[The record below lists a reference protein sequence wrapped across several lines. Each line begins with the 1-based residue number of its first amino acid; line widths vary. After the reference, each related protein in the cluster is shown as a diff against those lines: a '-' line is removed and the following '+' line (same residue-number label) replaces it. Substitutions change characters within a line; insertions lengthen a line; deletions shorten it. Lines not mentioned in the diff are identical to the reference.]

1 MSGYDFHLK
10 IFLLYYIFFHQV
22 VSSGANQLAFVRI
35 YQGAA
40 NQCSVGNDTLSKAHI
55 DMTTKP
61 AILFRISAR
70 NEKGIGPATQVRW
83 LQGECDLI

>member
-1 MSGYDFHLK
+1 MNVFCSNFK
-10 IFLLYYIFFHQV
+10 FLLKQV

-83 LQGECDLI
+83 LQGMLNQGINCSQ